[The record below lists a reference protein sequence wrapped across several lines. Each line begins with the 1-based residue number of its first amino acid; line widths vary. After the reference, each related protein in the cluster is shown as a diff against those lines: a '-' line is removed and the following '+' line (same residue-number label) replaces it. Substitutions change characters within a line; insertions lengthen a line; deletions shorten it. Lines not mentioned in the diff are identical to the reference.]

1 LLCLVKLS
9 RKMATFSQS
18 TLDKGCDFVQ
28 DFLCSTCE
36 DKKLDNTADFYCE
49 SCVKFYCRK
58 CIGMHSQLFTKH
70 APFGRG
76 DMKKWPVAKKVEDF
90 LLKCDVHKEENLK
103 MFCDEHSE
111 LCCTNCAFLN
121 HRYIFTL
128 L

>member
-1 LLCLVKLS
+1 
-9 RKMATFSQS
+9 MATFSQS
-18 TLDKGCDFVQ
+18 TIDKGSDMVH

-36 DKKLDNTADFYCE
+36 DKKLDYTADFYCE
-49 SCVKFYCRK
+49 SCVKFYCGK
-58 CIGMHSQLFTKH
+58 CIGLHSQLFTKH
-70 APFGRG
+70 STFGRG

-121 HRYIFTL
+121 HRYIFFYFTL
-128 L
+128 I